1 MSLSFISFGLS
12 FRRLRCFF
20 ESCDLYWTLGR
31 PFSIGG
37 LVSILSSLDCSD
49 QFLEDNFNAKELQA
63 PCWRR
68 CYPQSHPRVF
78 FRLERVKSWT
88 NSIWSQRIMGYIYIY
103 TYDDAVGRKDLRCPV
118 STWTSYW
125 LVDWSQRDSL
135 QFLEVGIFDL
145 LEFGISQSLPV
156 ASMVDQQTLRV
167 PHQAAIVYKC
177 SYL

>member
-103 TYDDAVGRKDLRCPV
+103 IWWCCWEKRSQVSCVHLDKLLIGRLEPARQ
-118 STWTSYW
+118 SSILGGRNLW
-125 LVDWSQRDSL
+125 LV
-135 QFLEVGIFDL
+135 GIWNIP
-145 LEFGISQSLPV
+145 IS
-156 ASMVDQQTLRV
+156 AG
-167 PHQAAIVYKC
+167 C
-177 SYL
+177 